1 MRILSLGA
9 GKQTETGKKIT
20 KVMGNKERK
29 VKNVPSHTRNAGSS
43 STKNQSLAGVVS
55 STAGMKC
62 SSAHAAHS
70 SVNFSLTPSGSF

>member
-1 MRILSLGA
+1 MHTHSLGA
-9 GKQTETGKKIT
+9 GKTNRDQKKNYE
-20 KVMGNKERK
+20 GNGQQKEKGQIDR
-29 VKNVPSHTRNAGSS
+29 VQAMLLIDE
-43 STKNQSLAGVVS
+43 KNQSLAWVVS